1 MADVILKITIP
12 DAYVQRTLDA
22 FNGLAERDISLKV
35 DYQNMNL
42 NFEPKTVDE
51 NNVEFGERVIR
62 QSILHLIK
70 LYELDKDFKRFTS
83 EKDAIAEVSETV
95 PEDLLT

>member
-1 MADVILKITIP
+1 MADVNLTITIP

-22 FNGLAERDISLKV
+22 FNGLAERDIRLKV
-35 DYQNMNL
+35 DYQTMNL
-42 NFEPKTVDE
+42 NFDQKDEAE
-51 NNVEFGERVIR
+51 NNIQFGQRVIR

-83 EKDAIAEVSETV
+83 EKDAITEVSIDV
-95 PEDLLT
+95 PEDLLI